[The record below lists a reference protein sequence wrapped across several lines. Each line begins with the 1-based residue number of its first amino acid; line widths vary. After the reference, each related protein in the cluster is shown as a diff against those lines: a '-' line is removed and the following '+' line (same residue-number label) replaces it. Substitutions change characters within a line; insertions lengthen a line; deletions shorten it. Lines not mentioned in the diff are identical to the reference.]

1 MKREILNE
9 KIVDLNF
16 INHKEMCLNHMVY
29 ALENATGYKE
39 LLFKFLGDSHKKVMT
54 YEIEWFCLQKIITG
68 IIEDFR

>member
-54 YEIEWFCLQKIITG
+54 YEIEWFGLQKIITG
-68 IIEDFR
+68 LIEDFR

>member
-29 ALENATGYKE
+29 ARENATGYKE
-39 LLFKFLGDSHKKVMT
+39 LLFIFLGYSHKRVMT
-54 YEIEWFCLQKIITG
+54 YEIEDLGLQKIVTK
-68 IIEDFR
+68 IIKNFR